1 MTPDKIKEGFG
12 AYEKEYWDSEALCG
26 KTYREWTDQNYVE
39 MATSYQRRAWQACAE
54 WILSQAS
61 EKDNEVFNKEIAE
74 WSEKFKQ
81 VFSNNNGEFLGHTA
95 LHFFKRGLSLAR
107 LSSAKEITSLK
118 DQILRYE
125 HDNRELRAKSLNEIA
140 EKDARIEQLESMIEN
155 GLGWEDMKNETTYPN
170 G

>member
-1 MTPDKIKEGFG
+1 MTPDKIEEAFDNFFPKYNFDNGN
-12 AYEKEYWDSEALCG
+12 YSERHEDYLSRKSNLFRG
-26 KTYREWTDQNYVE
+26 
-39 MATSYQRRAWQACAE
+39 WQACAE
-54 WILSQAS
+54 WMLSQAS
-61 EKDNEVFNKEIAE
+61 EDFGDFRKSIGEEI
-74 WSEKFKQ
+74 FQ
-81 VFSNNNGEFLGHTA
+81 CNQTA
-95 LHFFKRGLSLAR
+95 SRLILEYDLMKREEAAFQAAR